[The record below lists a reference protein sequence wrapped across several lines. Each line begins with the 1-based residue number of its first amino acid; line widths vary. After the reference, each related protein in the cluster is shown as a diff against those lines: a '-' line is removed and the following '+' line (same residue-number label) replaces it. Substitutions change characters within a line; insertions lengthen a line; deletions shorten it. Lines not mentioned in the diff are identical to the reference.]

1 MSEAARPPKPAS
13 PYAAIA
19 LTSVIFINL
28 LGFGI
33 IIPLLPFYAA
43 QGKLKAVDGMAEMDE
58 VTRQLQA
65 ILGPP
70 RTDPGGFPVK

>member
-1 MSEAARPPKPAS
+1 
-13 PYAAIA
+13 
-19 LTSVIFINL
+19 
-28 LGFGI
+28 
-33 IIPLLPFYAA
+33 
-43 QGKLKAVDGMAEMDE
+43 MDE